1 MSPLSVMSASSVHKA
16 AAGAA
21 DASGSTIGSGYVAFA
36 AVDLAGVAV
45 VVGDMRPRTARRDGR
60 KD

>member
-16 AAGAA
+16 AAGTA
-21 DASGSTIGSGYVAFA
+21 GSTIASGHMAFA

-45 VVGDMRPRTARRDGR
+45 VVGDVRPRRARRDGR

>member
-1 MSPLSVMSASSVHKA
+1 MSALFVHKA

-21 DASGSTIGSGYVAFA
+21 SSTIASGHVAFA
-36 AVDLAGVAV
+36 AADLAV
-45 VVGDMRPRTARRDGR
+45 VVGDVRPRTARRDGR

>member
-1 MSPLSVMSASSVHKA
+1 MSALSVLSASSVHKA

-21 DASGSTIGSGYVAFA
+21 SSTIASGHMAFA
-36 AVDLAGVAV
+36 AADLAGVAV
-45 VVGDMRPRTARRDGR
+45 VVGDVRPRTARRDGR

>member
-1 MSPLSVMSASSVHKA
+1 MSALFVHKA

-21 DASGSTIGSGYVAFA
+21 SSTIASGHVAFA
-36 AVDLAGVAV
+36 AADRAGVAV
-45 VVGDMRPRTARRDGR
+45 VVGDVRPRTARRDGR